1 MKLLLSLFVVILS
14 QNWAS
19 AFTELEPD
27 FFSEVLL
34 RTKRETTVDSEGRV
48 ISTDLCN
55 EDQYQEFLSDWD
67 VCYTNAITKFLDEY
81 VWDGSDQE
89 IERATC
95 NKYLDQ
101 AKCVSDGGPQGLK
114 CYDSEESQN
123 RKLRVLYSYHQEITV
138 NGTSEEGKQFI
149 NSCVA
154 FANFKNDYIKYRTG
168 CPRCCS
174 FDQFENKYK
183 EWSNCLD
190 ETLLK
195 VEQRR
200 KLAYSIGGTAGR

>member
-1 MKLLLSLFVVILS
+1 MKLLISLFVVFLT

-34 RTKRETTVDSEGRV
+34 RTKRKTTVDSEGRV

-89 IERATC
+89 NERATC
-95 NKYLDQ
+95 NK
-101 AKCVSDGGPQGLK
+101 P
-114 CYDSEESQN
+114 
-123 RKLRVLYSYHQEITV
+123 
-138 NGTSEEGKQFI
+138 KQ
-149 NSCVA
+149 
-154 FANFKNDYIKYRTG
+154 
-168 CPRCCS
+168 
-174 FDQFENKYK
+174 
-183 EWSNCLD
+183 
-190 ETLLK
+190 
-195 VEQRR
+195 
-200 KLAYSIGGTAGR
+200 